1 MTVHPGRGDPGY
13 MHEQTGPRRYRIV
26 VRGRVGEHLAASFG
40 GFELAFEAGETTLTG
55 SLRDQAQL
63 HGMLER
69 LGDLGIQLV
78 SINGVEPRR

>member
-1 MTVHPGRGDPGY
+1 

-26 VRGRVGEHLAASFG
+26 VRGPVGEHLTAGFG
-40 GFELAFEAGETTLTG
+40 GFELAFEAGETALTG

-69 LGDLGIQLV
+69 FGDHGIQLV
-78 SINGVEPRR
+78 SINEEEPRR